1 MNTLTFRGQKE
12 LQMKSVSGMG
22 EAVED
27 WISLYSII
35 IIRRP
40 IGVYQGAFTLVN
52 MMAERD

>member
-1 MNTLTFRGQKE
+1 
-12 LQMKSVSGMG
+12 MKSVSGMG